1 MNEDQPKASVLH
13 RIGNFFSL
21 HDDDELE
28 ETEELEPQRPRR
40 NVLAFSRTLRRGQTE
55 VSIFAPRSFGDV
67 TEIADALRNREVV
80 IVNMLGADRSL
91 LQRVVDFASGV
102 AYTLD
107 GRIQKLAEG
116 MFLIVPPG
124 VAVNSQGIRDSLAAD
139 GMFEFLQNR
148 G

>member
-21 HDDDELE
+21 HDDELE
-28 ETEELEPQRPRR
+28 EIEELEPQRPRR
-40 NVLAFSRTLRRGQTE
+40 NVLSFSGASRRGQSE
-55 VSIFAPRSFGDV
+55 VSIFAPRTFGDV

-80 IVNMLGADRSL
+80 IVNLLGADRSL

>member
-13 RIGNFFSL
+13 RIGSFFSL
-21 HDDDELE
+21 HDDELE

-40 NVLAFSRTLRRGQTE
+40 NVLAFSRTLRRGQNE
-55 VSIFAPRSFGDV
+55 VSIFAPRTFSDV

-80 IVNMLGADRSL
+80 IVNLLGADRSL

>member
-1 MNEDQPKASVLH
+1 MNDDQPKASVLH

-21 HDDDELE
+21 HDDELE

-40 NVLAFSRTLRRGQTE
+40 NVLAFSGASRRGQNE
-55 VSIFAPRSFGDV
+55 VSIFAPRNFSDV

-80 IVNMLGADRSL
+80 IVNLLGADRSL